1 MTPYLR
7 RAGVC
12 LILLAAL
19 ALAACRPAEDPAGAR
34 FDAWRA
40 SGGHAA
46 EVEAYAAFLRAEGV
60 ADVVPLH
67 GLLRSGRSWLRCGV
81 DEFALPPRDL
91 WPAMV
96 PTLRL
101 VSAMREAR
109 LLDGASAVSVYRTD
123 GFNRCEGGSPRSR
136 HRANAAL
143 DFDLAADADVVS
155 RLCSFWQQ
163 AGPRHGFGLGFYDAR
178 RIHVDSTR
186 HRTWGRDYTRAT
198 SLCMHDTQGFS
209 APDRPS
215 ADQAAG
221 LGQRAGRYRSG
232 STGLPL

>member
-1 MTPYLR
+1 MTPHLR

-19 ALAACRPAEDPAGAR
+19 ALAACRPAQDSARVR

-46 EVEAYAAFLRAEGV
+46 EVEAYPAFLRAEGV

-67 GLLRSGRSWLRCGV
+67 GLLRSGRSWRRCGV

-109 LLDGASAVSVYRTD
+109 LLDGASAVSVYRTE

-143 DFDLAADADVVS
+143 DFDLAAGADVVS
-155 RLCSFWQQ
+155 RLCDFWKQ
-163 AGPRHGFGLGFYDAR
+163 AGSRHRFGLGFYDAR
-178 RIHVDSTR
+178 HIHVDSTR
-186 HRTWGRDYTRAT
+186 HRTWGGAYTRAT
-198 SLCMHDTQGFS
+198 SLCMRDTQGVGTT
-209 APDRPS
+209 D
-215 ADQAAG
+215 
-221 LGQRAGRYRSG
+221 GR
-232 STGLPL
+232 STE